1 MKKIYQYSFVC
12 TFIWVGFIL
21 AISFM
26 EAPLKFLAPSVTT
39 AIGVEIGRIIFGA
52 LNKVEL
58 VFSLILLLQIR
69 SIKNTDQKLFL
80 VVVVLLIIVAVQSLY
95 LLPVLDGYAEVV
107 INGGVSPSKTEHFMY
122 VLLEIVKVFFLFYIG
137 YKQIIQCKNH
147 IMNTIS
153 PVIE

>member
-1 MKKIYQYSFVC
+1 MKKIYKYSFVC
-12 TFIWVGFIL
+12 TFIWAGFVL

-26 EAPLKFLAPSVTT
+26 EAPLKFQAPSVTT

-69 SIKNTDQKLFL
+69 SIKNADQKLFL
-80 VVVVLLIIVAVQSLY
+80 TVLVLLIIVAVQSIY

-107 INGGVSPSKTEHFMY
+107 INGGVSPSNTEHFMY
-122 VLLEIVKVFFLFYIG
+122 VILEILKMFTLFYTG
-137 YKQIIQCKNH
+137 YKQIIQYKKH
-147 IMNTIS
+147 IMNTMP
-153 PVIE
+153 PVIK